1 MNTNTQSVLD
11 TTRTE
16 WLQERRRGI
25 GGSDVAAILGLS
37 PWKTPLDVYLD
48 KVGQSAASDT
58 DSPAMYWGRTL
69 EPVIRQHYAD
79 TTGRNVIQPPNIL
92 THPEHAFMLANV
104 DGLTED
110 GRVFEAKTARTAQ
123 GWGEPGSG
131 EVPDAYALQ
140 VQHYMAVT
148 GLPVADVAVLIG
160 GSDFRLYHVEAD
172 PGLQADL
179 ILEEANFWQRV
190 VKQRPPEPVTFAE
203 VAQRWGKSDRVGNVI
218 ADPDVCV
225 AWSELVKLRASIK
238 DIEAREEE
246 LKAMICKALGDRGDT
261 LITPTGNVLATW
273 KQGKPVTRLN
283 VKRLTEDHPDLVAQ
297 YREASEASRRLLIK
311 EA

>member
-1 MNTNTQSVLD
+1 MN

-25 GGSDVAAILGLS
+25 GGSDVAPILGLS

-48 KVGQSAASDT
+48 KIGQGAVSDT

-69 EPVIRQHYAD
+69 EPIIRQHYAD
-79 TTGRNVIQPPNIL
+79 VTGRSVQQPADML
-92 THPEHAFMLANV
+92 VHSDHPFMLANV

-123 GWGEPGSG
+123 GWGEPGSN

-148 GLPVADVAVLIG
+148 GLPMADIAVLIG

-172 PGLQADL
+172 PVLQAEL
-179 ILEEANFWQRV
+179 IEEEASFWQRV
-190 VKQRPPEPVTFAE
+190 VEQNPPEPVTFAE
-203 VAQRWGKSDRVGNVI
+203 VAQRWGKSDSVGNVL
-218 ADPDVCV
+218 AAPDVCV
-225 AWSELVKLRASIK
+225 AWQELIKLRASIK
-238 DIEAREEE
+238 ANEAREEE
-246 LKAMICKALGDRGDT
+246 LKAILCKAMGENGDT
-261 LITPTGNVLATW
+261 LITPTGAVLATW
-273 KQGKPVTRLN
+273 KLGKPAARLNVTRLS
-283 VKRLTEDHPDLVAQ
+283 EDHPDLVAQ
-297 YREASEASRRLLIK
+297 YKEACAASRRLLIK